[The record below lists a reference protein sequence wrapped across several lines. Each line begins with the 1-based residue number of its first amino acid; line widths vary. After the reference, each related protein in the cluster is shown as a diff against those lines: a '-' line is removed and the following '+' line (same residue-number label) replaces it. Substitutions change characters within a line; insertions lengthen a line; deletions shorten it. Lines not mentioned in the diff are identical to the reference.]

1 MAPTDHRDES
11 LSVHAAVRVVIGR
24 VATGGREVG
33 DFVVKTFED
42 VVNDRLDNRSFVLI
56 AGERLT
62 ASIDSHTAATTTS
75 VTSPTERTS
84 MFASRNP
91 LSAWSCGPS
100 PRSARCSTC
109 PRPRRSRIPSR
120 HGRQWS
126 VWDSVRVNVQKLVRS
141 SARTS
146 AGAGDRA
153 DPDSH
158 LWGWSS
164 SRTTSTASRR
174 SGPPPRR
181 CSRLL
186 TVDRHRRRPS
196 GRGTP
201 VVRRPSSAYPPAPFN
216 STPSN
221 SNSVA
226 VPGTASSLSRARTSP
241 TLPGSSW
248 KAALSSL
255 NASRLV

>member
-1 MAPTDHRDES
+1 
-11 LSVHAAVRVVIGR
+11 
-24 VATGGREVG
+24 
-33 DFVVKTFED
+33 
-42 VVNDRLDNRSFVLI
+42 VNDRLDNRSFVLI

-174 SGPPPRR
+174 SGPLRDGAPGFSRSTVIAVARAGVGRR
-181 CSRLL
+181 SSGVPVRLIRL
-186 TVDRHRRRPS
+186 RRSTRHRRTRTRSRCPALPVRLAARGLRRRCQ
-196 GRGTP
+196 GRRG
-201 VVRRPSSAYPPAPFN
+201 RRPSLF
-216 STPSN
+216 
-221 SNSVA
+221 
-226 VPGTASSLSRARTSP
+226 
-241 TLPGSSW
+241 
-248 KAALSSL
+248 
-255 NASRLV
+255 

>member
-1 MAPTDHRDES
+1 
-11 LSVHAAVRVVIGR
+11 
-24 VATGGREVG
+24 
-33 DFVVKTFED
+33 
-42 VVNDRLDNRSFVLI
+42 VNDRPDNRSFVLI

-126 VWDSVRVNVQKLVRS
+126 ERMGLRQGQR
-141 SARTS
+141 AE
-146 AGAGDRA
+146 AGPQFG
-153 DPDSH
+153 PH
-158 LWGWSS
+158 VCWC
-164 SRTTSTASRR
+164 RR
-174 SGPPPRR
+174 SGRSGQPPLGVVELENYLHCFASERAPPRR

-201 VVRRPSSAYPPAPFN
+201 AVRRPSSAYPPAPFN

-248 KAALSSL
+248 KAALSLL

>member
-1 MAPTDHRDES
+1 MERRRPLPQLEGSSTVSRIAGGRRWRRLITAMNP
-11 LSVHAAVRVVIGR
+11 VRSCCSACGDR
-24 VATGGREVG
+24 AGGDWGREVR

-100 PRSARCSTC
+100 PRNARCSTC

-158 LWGWSS
+158 LWGG
-164 SRTTSTASRR
+164 RARELPHCFASE
-174 SGPPPRR
+174 
-181 CSRLL
+181 
-186 TVDRHRRRPS
+186 RPS
-196 GRGTP
+196 ATVLPASHG
-201 VVRRPSSAYPPAPFN
+201 RPSS
-216 STPSN
+216 PS
-221 SNSVA
+221 
-226 VPGTASSLSRARTSP
+226 PERA
-241 TLPGSSW
+241 
-248 KAALSSL
+248 
-255 NASRLV
+255 

>member
-1 MAPTDHRDES
+1 
-11 LSVHAAVRVVIGR
+11 
-24 VATGGREVG
+24 
-33 DFVVKTFED
+33 
-42 VVNDRLDNRSFVLI
+42 VNDRLDNRSFVLI
-56 AGERLT
+56 AGERFRRR
-62 ASIDSHTAATTTS
+62 SIPTR
-75 VTSPTERTS
+75 SPQSPRHVAHGAHQHVRIEEPAERLELWTVS
-84 MFASRNP
+84 EKCSLQY
-91 LSAWSCGPS
+91 LSAPS
-100 PRSARCSTC
+100 AVPYPFQT
-109 PRPRRSRIPSR
+109 
-120 HGRQWS
+120 
-126 VWDSVRVNVQKLVRS
+126 
-141 SARTS
+141 
-146 AGAGDRA
+146 
-153 DPDSH
+153 
-158 LWGWSS
+158 
-164 SRTTSTASRR
+164 RTTMERMGLRQGQRAEAGPKFGPHVCWCRR
-174 SGPPPRR
+174 SGRSGQPPLGVVELENYLHCFASERAAPRR

-248 KAALSSL
+248 KAALSLL